1 MVDYKNID
9 KVSEKFV
16 ELDNVM
22 KIFRVVY
29 LKYYV
34 EFIDEFDI
42 DEFKEY
48 YDFEEVKV
56 FWFFDN
62 IIVWINIEK
71 CRIEEIIVDYVL
83 DVGVLF

>member
-22 KIFRVVY
+22 KIFRDVY